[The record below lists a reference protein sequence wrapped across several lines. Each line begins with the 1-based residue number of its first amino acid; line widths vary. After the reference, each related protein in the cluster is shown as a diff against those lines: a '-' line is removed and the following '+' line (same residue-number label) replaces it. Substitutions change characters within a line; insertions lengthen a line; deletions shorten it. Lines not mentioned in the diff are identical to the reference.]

1 MKILKGISLCLIYP
15 LFMLGIGFYT
25 GVKAS
30 HFFYPGEQFPENI
43 NYESGNDN
51 SAEQELME
59 PVQVTDDFFDYET
72 ADGAEDAQEAAV
84 TSTTLCVDTNYVL
97 EEADILNHTVV
108 ETSTRLPDRYIGMDR
123 EQFLQ
128 ATAAGKKAALR
139 MGDYYTLDESRCTPE
154 YYAAAK
160 GDYPMFFLSDLS
172 YDGGQYTVTSYE
184 DGKKREDA
192 YAYLRRFEGP
202 AESPNASYQSYIRY
216 IVTNHDTASW
226 EEILFSSASSQLGAY
241 IPYVSVYTELI
252 G

>member
-1 MKILKGISLCLIYP
+1 
-15 LFMLGIGFYT
+15 
-25 GVKAS
+25 
-30 HFFYPGEQFPENI
+30 
-43 NYESGNDN
+43 
-51 SAEQELME
+51 
-59 PVQVTDDFFDYET
+59 
-72 ADGAEDAQEAAV
+72 
-84 TSTTLCVDTNYVL
+84 
-97 EEADILNHTVV
+97 
-108 ETSTRLPDRYIGMDR
+108 
-123 EQFLQ
+123 
-128 ATAAGKKAALR
+128 

-172 YDGGQYTVTSYE
+172 YDGKQYTVTSYE
-184 DGKKREDA
+184 DGKKREDT

>member
-1 MKILKGISLCLIYP
+1 MLKSFLTGLLCVRLRGGSAGAPALIPLDELPADYSLEQAKADGCLI
-15 LFMLGIGFYT
+15 T
-25 GVKAS
+25 EN
-30 HFFYPGEQFPENI
+30 GEVT
-43 NYESGNDN
+43 SG
-51 SAEQELME
+51 
-59 PVQVTDDFFDYET
+59 
-72 ADGAEDAQEAAV
+72 QEAW
-84 TSTTLCVDTNYVL
+84 
-97 EEADILNHTVV
+97 
-108 ETSTRLPDRYIGMDR
+108 

>member
-1 MKILKGISLCLIYP
+1 MMKYLMTG
-15 LFMLGIGFYT
+15 LFCVLLLAGGA
-25 GVKAS
+25 GA
-30 HFFYPGEQFPENI
+30 PAQFPLVTKPPDNTLEQAKADRGLVTENG
-43 NYESGNDN
+43 EVTSG
-51 SAEQELME
+51 
-59 PVQVTDDFFDYET
+59 
-72 ADGAEDAQEAAV
+72 QEAW
-84 TSTTLCVDTNYVL
+84 
-97 EEADILNHTVV
+97 
-108 ETSTRLPDRYIGMDR
+108 

-172 YDGGQYTVTSYE
+172 YDGKQYTVTSYE
-184 DGKKREDA
+184 DGEKREDA

>member
-1 MKILKGISLCLIYP
+1 MMKYLMTGLFCVLLLAGCDGAPALIPLDELPADYSLEQAKADGCLI
-15 LFMLGIGFYT
+15 T
-25 GVKAS
+25 EN
-30 HFFYPGEQFPENI
+30 GEVT
-43 NYESGNDN
+43 SG
-51 SAEQELME
+51 
-59 PVQVTDDFFDYET
+59 
-72 ADGAEDAQEAAV
+72 QEAW
-84 TSTTLCVDTNYVL
+84 
-97 EEADILNHTVV
+97 
-108 ETSTRLPDRYIGMDR
+108 

-172 YDGGQYTVTSYE
+172 YDGEQYTVTSYE